1 MKTVLKYA
9 KPHLPIIIF
18 GILFKA
24 FGAFTDLAIPRLLAV
39 MIDEDIP
46 TGDINR
52 VYRTGAFMLAF
63 ALATLVLNITG
74 NRLAAIASSRLAHD
88 LRHDLFVKTLELDTS
103 ATDRLGLASLT
114 SRLTSDTYNVATFFG
129 RMQRMGMRAPMILIG
144 GIIITF
150 TLDVRLALIFL
161 LVLPLVALTVYLV
174 TKKTVPIYKKE
185 QKILDDMVRR
195 VDETASG
202 IRVIKALSKVEFEK
216 SRFNKTAENL
226 SNEEIKAGRISSL
239 TTPVNDLIFYFGFCI
254 VVSIGAVISATTG
267 EEMSGT
273 LLAFM
278 TYFTMVLNG
287 MLVMSRMFVQMSKA
301 TASAARIEEV
311 LLTER
316 EMKVAPSDA
325 STDYKNADEPFIV
338 FDNVSFSYSGRRAN
352 VKNLSLTLEK
362 GETLGIIGGTGSG
375 KSTVAKLLMR
385 LYDVTEGSIRI
396 GGRDIRS
403 IPFDELYSMFG
414 VAYQNDFVPRG
425 TVRENIDFFRGISD
439 SEIERAVDIA
449 QAKDFIDKLDG
460 GLDHEIATRG
470 MNVSGGQRQRLLV
483 SRAVLGNPDILI
495 LDDASS
501 ALDYKTDAALRS
513 AIKHQVSTTTIIVS
527 QRVASVRS
535 ADKILVLDGGRAV
548 GLGTHDELIKSNPEY
563 RDIAAVQMSL
573 EEVSI

>member
-1 MKTVLKYA
+1 MKTVLKYT
-9 KPHLPIIIF
+9 KPHLPIVIF

-24 FGAFTDLAIPRLLAV
+24 LGAFTDLAIPRLLAV

-46 TGDINR
+46 TGEINR
-52 VYRTGAFMLAF
+52 VYRTGAFMLVF
-63 ALATLVLNITG
+63 ALATLILNITG

-88 LRHDLFVKTLELDTS
+88 LRHDLFVRTLELDTAS
-103 ATDRLGLASLT
+103 TDRLGLASLT
-114 SRLTSDTYNVATFFG
+114 SRLTSDTYNVAAFFG
-129 RMQRMGMRAPMILIG
+129 RMQRMGMRAPMILLG

-195 VDETASG
+195 VDETAAG
-202 IRVIKALSKVEFEK
+202 IRVIKALSKVDFER
-216 SRFNKTAENL
+216 SRFDKTAQNL

-254 VVSIGAVISATTG
+254 VVSLGAVISATTG

-316 EMKVAPSDA
+316 DMQVIPSDA
-325 STDYKNADEPFIV
+325 DTLESRADEPYIV
-338 FDNVSFSYSGRRAN
+338 FDNVTFSYGGRRSDIDS
-352 VKNLSLTLEK
+352 LSLTLNR

-375 KSTVAKLLMR
+375 KSTVIKLLMR

-396 GGRDIRS
+396 GGRDLRS

-425 TVRENIDFFRGISD
+425 TVRENIDFFRGRSD
-439 SEIERAVDIA
+439 GEIERAIDIA
-449 QAKDFIDKLDG
+449 QAKDFIYNLEG
-460 GLDHEIATRG
+460 ELNHEIATRG

-513 AIKHQVSTTTIIVS
+513 AIKHKVDTTTVIVS

-535 ADKILVLDGGRAV
+535 ADKILVLNGGRAV
-548 GLGTHDELIKSNPEY
+548 GLGTHEELIKSNDEY
-563 RDIAAVQMSL
+563 REIAAVQMSL

>member
-1 MKTVLKYA
+1 MKTVLKYI
-9 KPHLPIIIF
+9 KPHLPIVIF

-24 FGAFTDLAIPRLLAV
+24 LGAFTDLAIPRLLAV

-46 TGDINR
+46 TGEINR
-52 VYRTGAFMLAF
+52 VYRTGAFMLVF
-63 ALATLVLNITG
+63 ALATLILNITG

-88 LRHDLFVKTLELDTS
+88 LRHDLFVRTLELDTAS
-103 ATDRLGLASLT
+103 TDRLGLASLT
-114 SRLTSDTYNVATFFG
+114 SRLTSDTYNVAAFFG
-129 RMQRMGMRAPMILIG
+129 RMQRMGMRAPMILLG

-195 VDETASG
+195 VDETAAG
-202 IRVIKALSKVEFEK
+202 IRVIKALSKVDFER
-216 SRFNKTAENL
+216 SRFDKTAQNL

-254 VVSIGAVISATTG
+254 VVSLGAVISATTG

-311 LLTER
+311 LLTDR
-316 EMKVAPSDA
+316 EMTVA
-325 STDYKNADEPFIV
+325 STDTARSGIADEPYIV
-338 FDNVSFSYSGRRAN
+338 FDNVSFSYGGRRADIDA
-352 VKNLSLTLEK
+352 LSFTLNR

-375 KSTVAKLLMR
+375 KSTVIKLLMR

-396 GGRDIRS
+396 GGRDLRS

-425 TVRENIDFFRGISD
+425 TVRENIDFFRGRSD
-439 SEIERAVDIA
+439 GEIERAVDIA

-513 AIKHQVSTTTIIVS
+513 AIKHKVDTTTVIVS

-535 ADKILVLDGGRAV
+535 ADKILVLNGGRAV
-548 GLGTHDELIKSNPEY
+548 GLGTHEELIKSNDEY
-563 RDIAAVQMSL
+563 REIAAVQMSL